1 MPRQAGFA
9 GFGQADATDRLF
21 LAVLPGAEVA
31 VRAHALAEALK
42 AGSGSQAQPVPA
54 SRLHVTLHYFGE
66 FAGVPDALVGA
77 VDKAMRGI
85 GLRAFDACLDRAWSF
100 DGGPHRKP
108 WVLGMSAEEGMQALH
123 AATGRQ
129 LAVAGVR
136 AKGGAGFVPHMTVL
150 YDRQALAP
158 RPVDPI
164 RLEIREVA
172 LVDSLVG
179 RGEHRVLRRWPLN
192 GIA

>member
-1 MPRQAGFA
+1 M
-9 GFGQADATDRLF
+9 
-21 LAVLPGAEVA
+21 
-31 VRAHALAEALK
+31 
-42 AGSGSQAQPVPA
+42 
-54 SRLHVTLHYFGE
+54 
-66 FAGVPDALVGA
+66 
-77 VDKAMRGI
+77 
-85 GLRAFDACLDRAWSF
+85 
-100 DGGPHRKP
+100 
-108 WVLGMSAEEGMQALH
+108 
-123 AATGRQ
+123 Q